1 MIRRLQDL
9 TIGQKRAIWAW
20 GFLALPVVFYVGH
33 PLLSDRGGVSR
44 VVHQLEH
51 RRAGWNTSASPTMR
65 GSRRTPPFWKVIGN
79 TFAYLGLG
87 VPISMLL
94 SFVVAYFL
102 DRVRFGHGLLRALY
116 FVPHLTTAVAMAWVW
131 RWFYQPSPV
140 GAFNVWL
147 TDLGFGQM
155 PFLRSTTQALP
166 AVLAPAI
173 WAGIGFQIVIFLA
186 GLKAIPRTYYEAAA
200 IDGAGA
206 WRVLFEVTLP
216 LLRPTIVFLVV
227 TSSIAYLRIF
237 DYVYAMTNGQG
248 GPLDATKP
256 LVLKIFETAFTHFEM
271 GYAATQTVDPV
282 RDPARHLAPAA
293 QGAAQPMTG
302 KMAPGSVIAWTLLFL
317 GGSRHGDSVRLH
329 AGRVLQAATTR
340 STSCRCCRASR
351 RSTTTGA
358 CSSARAS
365 RAGSAIRCWSAP

>member
-1 MIRRLQDL
+1 VIRQLHDL

-20 GFLALPVVFYVGH
+20 GFLALPVVFYASIRFYPTVEAFRASFTNWNIVGRMEYIGLANYARLMQD
-33 PLLSDRGGVSR
+33 P
-44 VVHQLEH
+44 
-51 RRAGWNTSASPTMR
+51 A
-65 GSRRTPPFWKVIGN
+65 FWKVIGN

-94 SFVVAYFL
+94 SFVIAYFL

-116 FVPHLTTAVAMAWVW
+116 FIPHLTTAVAMAWVW
-131 RWFYQPSPV
+131 RWLYQPAPI

-147 TDLGFGQM
+147 TGLGFGQM

-271 GYAATQTVDPV
+271 GYAATQTIVLF
-282 RDPARHLAPAA
+282 AILLAISLM
-293 QGAAQPMTG
+293 QL
-302 KMAPGSVIAWTLLFL
+302 KLLR
-317 GGSRHGDSVRLH
+317 SR
-329 AGRVLQAATTR
+329 
-340 STSCRCCRASR
+340 
-351 RSTTTGA
+351 
-358 CSSARAS
+358 
-365 RAGSAIRCWSAP
+365 

>member
-1 MIRRLQDL
+1 MIRRLHDL

-20 GFLALPVVFYVGH
+20 GFLAVPVVFFVTIRFYPTLEAFRASFTNWNIVGRMEYIGLANYVR
-33 PLLSDRGGVSR
+33 L
-44 VVHQLEH
+44 VHDP
-51 RRAGWNTSASPTMR
+51 A
-65 GSRRTPPFWKVIGN
+65 FWKVIGN

-94 SFVVAYFL
+94 SFVIAYYL

-116 FVPHLTTAVAMAWVW
+116 FIPHLTTAVAMAWVW
-131 RWFYQPSPV
+131 RWFYQPPPI

-147 TDLGFGQM
+147 TALGFSQM
-155 PFLRSTTQALP
+155 PFLRSTTQSLP

-216 LLRPTIVFLVV
+216 LLRPTIVFLLV

-271 GYAATQTVDPV
+271 GYAATQTIV
-282 RDPARHLAPAA
+282 LF
-293 QGAAQPMTG
+293 
-302 KMAPGSVIAWTLLFL
+302 VILLVISL
-317 GGSRHGDSVRLH
+317 LQLKLLRSR
-329 AGRVLQAATTR
+329 
-340 STSCRCCRASR
+340 
-351 RSTTTGA
+351 
-358 CSSARAS
+358 
-365 RAGSAIRCWSAP
+365 